1 MQKPEHRELWLAL
14 ADAYKGR
21 PTITLDEFLR
31 DFMSG
36 RGGQPMKRKSAQ
48 NMISAGTFPVPILND
63 RILVRDVADWL
74 HRERTKV
81 A

>member
-1 MQKPEHRELWLAL
+1 MKTEHRELWLAL
-14 ADAYKGR
+14 ADAYRGR

-31 DFMSG
+31 DFMCG
-36 RGGQPMKRKSAQ
+36 RGGKPMTRKAAQ
-48 NMISAGTFPVPILND
+48 NRIYAGNFPVAVLND
-63 RILVRDVADWL
+63 RVMVRDIADWL